1 MLTSIRL
8 RTYERNPVTSTFV
21 SLADSFA
28 GDVCLVNPG
37 KPRVDRL
44 AKDAPVSFVPMA
56 SVNEVSGSIVA
67 PEIREYAKVRGS
79 YTAFQEGDVLFA
91 KITPC
96 MENGK
101 AAIARDLVNGLGFG
115 SSEFHVLRPTDKVLP
130 EFIYQLIRQKSF
142 RAEARDNMTGSVGQ
156 ARVPTEWLKNFEFE
170 LPPIE
175 TQQEIVGIVS
185 QLQKQMESTSDRLAT
200 IPALLK
206 KFRQSVLAAACS
218 GQLTADWREDHM
230 ADEPAEHLLERIR
243 QHRKVKPLTSAAEAD
258 EDIPRDWALTRVG
271 QVCAVATGATP
282 LRTRSAYFGGD
293 IPWITSSAA
302 NDGTVTRATQFITE
316 LAVKETNA
324 KVFPPGTLI
333 VAMYGEGQTRGRV
346 AELGIATATN
356 QALAA
361 LLFDDVNENCRAFVK
376 LHFLKNYGEMRNLA
390 AGGVQPNLSL
400 GLIRDSELL
409 LPPLDEQAEIV
420 RRVKSLLALAD
431 SIESRLD
438 EATAQVERTTQ
449 AILAKA
455 IRGDLTGGSDVL

>member
-1 MLTSIRL
+1 MSAILSPQRL
-8 RTYERNPVTSTFV
+8 SVWPTV
-21 SLADSFA
+21 SL

-420 RRVKSLLALAD
+420 RRVESLFALAD
-431 SIESRLD
+431 SIESRLA
-438 EATAQVERTTQ
+438 EVTAQVERTTQ

-455 IRGDLTGGSDVL
+455 LRGELTSEVAS